1 MILTDNDINSLL
13 VKLGK
18 MHNMEEY
25 TSMLLVS
32 NGWRLTIRYDGVIT
46 ADLRDIFGTPNNIPQ
61 DFMKMI
67 EDGVMHKL
75 DVQ

>member
-1 MILTDNDINSLL
+1 MILTDSDINAML

-18 MHNMEEY
+18 MHNMDEY
-25 TSMLLVS
+25 TSMLLSV
-32 NGWRLTIRYDGVIT
+32 NGWSLTIRYDGVIT

-67 EDGVMHKL
+67 EDGVMSKL
-75 DVQ
+75 DL